1 MGGSGGSGGDGRS
14 SNHRDTLSNLG
25 SSESYWEEPLS
36 HLPGV
41 GVERL
46 PQEDW
51 GELRSV
57 FRSVPHWP
65 PEFRDRGEERDP
77 GQIMYTASLCR
88 FARDAVTLAFP
99 YHRVPACSMAAILHS
114 ARSRIPSVM
123 GVTGHQGI
131 VWATCP

>member
-14 SNHRDTLSNLG
+14 SDHRDTLSNLG

-41 GVERL
+41 GAERL

-57 FRSVPHWP
+57 FRSVPHRP
-65 PEFRDRGEERDP
+65 PGFGDRGEERDP
-77 GQIMYTASLCR
+77 GQIVYTASLCC
-88 FARDAVTLAFP
+88 FARVW
-99 YHRVPACSMAAILHS
+99 HS
-114 ARSRIPSVM
+114 HTTEPC
-123 GVTGHQGI
+123 T
-131 VWATCP
+131 